1 MNRISFLKKH
11 PLTIT
16 WISTSWNL
24 LYCIFLIFLFVT
36 QSSWWYLALAG
47 FFLTLGA
54 GRSLAV
60 SGRGRDCTVMRIQAV
75 MMIFLAVVIAG
86 ITHLTITGE
95 INPVKNKILTIAQA
109 AFVFG
114 LIISAVINTILSHR
128 KNQARMI
135 MIRNLSLASALGAML
150 SLERAMLG
158 TFGQSGANFNMQMEA
173 GTGMLVFILLLFLA
187 YNLYRASQRIR

>member
-24 LYCIFLIFLFVT
+24 LYGLFLIFLFVT

-47 FFLTLGA
+47 FFLTIGA
-54 GRSLAV
+54 GRFLAV
-60 SGRGRDCTVMRIQAV
+60 SGRGKDRTIMRILAV

-86 ITHLTITGE
+86 MTHLTIADK

-150 SLERAMLG
+150 SLERTMLG
-158 TFGQSGANFNMQMEA
+158 TFGHQGAHFNMQMEA

>member
-24 LYCIFLIFLFVT
+24 LYGIFLIFLFVT

-54 GRSLAV
+54 GRFLAV
-60 SGRGRDCTVMRIQAV
+60 SGRGRDCTVMRILAV

-86 ITHLTITGE
+86 MTHLTITGE

-150 SLERAMLG
+150 GFERTMLG

>member
-1 MNRISFLKKH
+1 
-11 PLTIT
+11 
-16 WISTSWNL
+16 
-24 LYCIFLIFLFVT
+24 
-36 QSSWWYLALAG
+36 
-47 FFLTLGA
+47 
-54 GRSLAV
+54 
-60 SGRGRDCTVMRIQAV
+60 MRILAV

-150 SLERAMLG
+150 SLERTMLG

-187 YNLYRASQRIR
+187 YNLFRASQRIR

>member
-24 LYCIFLIFLFVT
+24 LYGIFLIFLFVT

-54 GRSLAV
+54 GRFLAV
-60 SGRGRDCTVMRIQAV
+60 SGRGRDCTVMRILAV

-86 ITHLTITGE
+86 MTHLTITGE

-150 SLERAMLG
+150 SLERTMLG
-158 TFGQSGANFNMQMEA
+158 TFGHQGAHFNMQIEA

>member
-24 LYCIFLIFLFVT
+24 LYGIFLIFLFVT

-54 GRSLAV
+54 GRFLAV
-60 SGRGRDCTVMRIQAV
+60 SGRGRDCTVMRILAV
-75 MMIFLAVVIAG
+75 MMTFLAVVIAG

-150 SLERAMLG
+150 SLERTMLG
-158 TFGQSGANFNMQMEA
+158 TFGHQGAHFNMQMEA

>member
-24 LYCIFLIFLFVT
+24 LYGIFLIFLFVT

-54 GRSLAV
+54 GRFLAV
-60 SGRGRDCTVMRIQAV
+60 SGRGKNCTVMRILAV

-86 ITHLTITGE
+86 MTHLTITGE

-150 SLERAMLG
+150 SLERTMLG